1 MKRRLL
7 IALGG
12 LLLVGLV
19 VGWQHAGELRGV
31 LAPPPPAHS
40 GPPPAMP
47 VVLATATRKPVPLV
61 LSAIG
66 KVQPINAVSV
76 RPRIEG
82 EILAVHFAEGQEVK
96 TGDLLFTLDSRA
108 AEIALQE
115 AQAALARDEAQLASA
130 RADLKRY
137 SELAKSGYASS
148 QKQEQSVASTAVLEA
163 AIMADQ
169 AAIDRAKL
177 DIDYTSVRAP
187 IDGRTGA
194 VPVKVGNLVKPTE
207 QTALVTVTQ
216 LRPIT
221 VAFAL
226 PERYLP
232 ALKRYQA
239 QAPLAVK
246 VKIPHGNEAGIRG
259 TLSFIDNAIDAASGT
274 IAVKALFDNDDGVLW
289 PGAFVDVAVTLTV
302 ENDALV
308 VPLAAVESGQ
318 DGRHVFVVKPDSTV
332 DVRTVRVAREA
343 GSEAVIGDGLQPGE
357 KVVVEGQ
364 MRLSPGARVVDRTP
378 KPAPQPQPAVAPDG
392 DTPS

>member
-1 MKRRLL
+1 VTRRLL
-7 IALGG
+7 IALAG
-12 LLLVGLV
+12 LLLAGGVI
-19 VGWQHAGELRGV
+19 GWQHYRGPA
-31 LAPPPPAHS
+31 APSPAARS
-40 GPPPAMP
+40 GPPPALP
-47 VVLATATRKPVPLV
+47 VVTATAVQKPVPLV
-61 LSAIG
+61 VSAIG
-66 KVQPINAVSV
+66 KVLPINAVAV
-76 RPRIEG
+76 RPRVEG
-82 EILAVHFAEGQEVK
+82 EILAVHFQEGQEVK
-96 TGDLLFTLDSRA
+96 AGDLLFTLDSRA
-108 AEIALQE
+108 AEIALKE
-115 AQAALARDEAQLASA
+115 AEAALARDQAQLASA
-130 RADLKRY
+130 RSDLKRY

-169 AAIDRAKL
+169 AAIDRARL
-177 DIDYTSVRAP
+177 DIDYATVRAP

-232 ALKRYQA
+232 ALERYQA
-239 QAPLAVK
+239 QAPLSVR

-259 TLSFIDNAIDAASGT
+259 KLSFIDNAIDAASGT

-289 PGAFVDVAVTLTV
+289 PGAFVDVAVTLTI
-302 ENDALV
+302 EKDALV
-308 VPLAAVESGQ
+308 VPLAAIESGQ
-318 DGRHVFVVKPDSTV
+318 DGRHVYVVRPDSTV
-332 DVRTVRVAREA
+332 EVRTVRVAREA
-343 GSEAVIGDGLQPGE
+343 AGEAVIGGGLKPGD

-364 MRLSPGARVVDRTP
+364 LRLSPGARVVDRTP
-378 KPAPQPQPAVAPDG
+378 KAAPAPAAAAED

>member
-1 MKRRLL
+1 MRKGLL
-7 IALGG
+7 IG
-12 LLLVGLV
+12 LAGLLV
-19 VGWQHAGELRGV
+19 VGGVLGWQHYGHRLLPAA
-31 LAPPPPAHS
+31 APPARS
-40 GPPPAMP
+40 GPPPAVP
-47 VVLATATRKPVPLV
+47 VVLATAAVKPVPLV

-66 KVQPINAVSV
+66 RVQPINAVAV
-76 RPRIEG
+76 RPRVEG
-82 EILAVHFAEGQEVK
+82 EILEVHFEEGREVQA
-96 TGDLLFTLDSRA
+96 GDLLFTLDSRQ
-108 AEIALQE
+108 AEIALKQAE
-115 AQAALARDEAQLASA
+115 AVLARDQAQMASA

-163 AIMADQ
+163 TLMGDQ
-169 AAIDRAKL
+169 AAVDRAKL
-177 DIDYTSVRAP
+177 DLEYALVRAP
-187 IDGRTGA
+187 IAGRTGA
-194 VPVKVGNLVKPTE
+194 VAVKLGNLVKPDDSSP
-207 QTALVTVTQ
+207 LVTITQ

-239 QAPLAVK
+239 LAPLSVK

-259 TLSFIDNAIDAASGT
+259 RLSFIDNAIDAASGT
-274 IAVKALFDNDDGVLW
+274 IAVKALFDNADGVLW

-318 DGRHVFVVKPDSTV
+318 DGRHVFVVKPDATV
-332 DVRTVRVAREA
+332 EQRTVRVAREA
-343 GSEAVIGDGLQPGE
+343 GAEAVIAAGLQPGDR
-357 KVVVEGQ
+357 VVVEGQ
-364 MRLSPGARVVDRTP
+364 LRLSPGARVVDRTP
-378 KPAPQPQPAVAPDG
+378 KAAPAPAAVSED